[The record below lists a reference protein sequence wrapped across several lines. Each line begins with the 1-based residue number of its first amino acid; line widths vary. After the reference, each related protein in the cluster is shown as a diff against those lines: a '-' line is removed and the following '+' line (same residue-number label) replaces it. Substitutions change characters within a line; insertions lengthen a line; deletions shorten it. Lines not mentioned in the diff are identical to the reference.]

1 MKKLVI
7 TLSISLF
14 IGGIVFAKDTQNQP
28 AETPLTAINLAQERG
43 EITQK
48 EAASYRANLVIDSRK
63 NPARFQTKGNL
74 PLKCGLPLHRQIHD
88 DWDLLD
94 ANTQNKLLDIQNR
107 YQTDDTYDTPEGHF
121 KLHYDTDGSEA
132 VYQPTVD
139 NNSNSVP
146 DYVERVG
153 GYFEASWSFLD
164 SLGFDHAPSD
174 GTLGGD
180 SRYDVYFH
188 SYSGAY
194 GVTFPE
200 GSAASQYPGRNAYY
214 SHINIDPDFDGFPHT
229 PDQNAQVTAVHE
241 FFHAV
246 QFAYDVSESSWL
258 METSSTWVED
268 EKYTD
273 VNDYINYLSSVF
285 NSPYLSIT
293 STSGV
298 HEYGN
303 CVWLHHMTESKSEDL
318 VRQIWE
324 GCINTSALSA
334 INNTLNNYNPASSLD
349 EDFNEYARW
358 NYFTGSQRS
367 STNMPTYAEANL
379 FPQVSVYRY
388 ENDYPVED
396 ASVAS
401 SVYPQGYGANYVR
414 FSPSSN
420 PKQNLLLLLHGDG
433 NANMHYQLVA
443 SAGGTYSLVASE
455 NGDENGDATFFVPS
469 WPSKDEVVLITSI
482 NQNMSSGQSYTY
494 SAMETDYAVYYED
507 FSVLDDISGNNN
519 GQIEPGETGS
529 ISATFTNY
537 GQALSDV
544 EWTLSTADSSIVLI
558 DSTSNYSTFGS
569 GETLSNADQKFSF
582 QVSADAIP
590 HLAELVV
597 TLSDGSNT
605 VAEQTLKVLVGNPE
619 TLLVDDQNGSDG
631 AAIQAVLDA
640 EGLVYDHRVRD
651 EAGLENLRFALRK
664 TIIWTTGETYIDP
677 LTLEERDSLKTFLDN
692 GGHLILFG
700 NKMLFNSGNNE
711 FFKDYLGLEAGGFAS
726 SAFMSGVANDPISQ
740 GNYLGLA
747 STQYP
752 DDMMQLRDNPYV
764 STVWK
769 FAVEH
774 KAGMVKVN
782 NGNFK
787 VVFGS
792 MPFGSITSDNP
803 AFIMPN
809 EVMQNIVTWM
819 ADTTNNVPSIPQA
832 YEPQNDA
839 LVVMAQP
846 EEETVSFRWHESN
859 DVDGDQVEYIFQL
872 DTTTTFSHPNVMF
885 ERNYADSVLTIS
897 GGKLD
902 SLISSPGDT
911 LQLYWRVFASDY
923 SDFSDAPVMS
933 FRLTTD
939 TTGTA
944 TQNEL
949 TVVPE
954 AYNLYRNYP
963 NPFNPTTTIQY
974 DMPQTG
980 FVAITVYDMLGNV
993 VQTLVNSTQSSGH
1006 YSIQWNGKNQN
1017 GQKVASGIY
1026 FVQMR
1031 AGDYL
1036 STQKM
1041 TLLR

>member
-7 TLSISLF
+7 ALSASLL
-14 IGGIVFAKDTQNQP
+14 IGGIIFANGTQTRP
-28 AETPLTAINLAQERG
+28 AETPLTAINLAQKRG
-43 EITQK
+43 EITKK
-48 EAASYRANLVIDSRK
+48 EAAIYKVNLLIDSRK
-63 NPARFQTKGNL
+63 NPAKFQVEGYL
-74 PLKCGLPLHRQIHD
+74 RLKCGLPLHRQIQD

-94 ANTQNKLLDIQNR
+94 PQVQAKITDIQNR
-107 YQTDDTYDTPEGHF
+107 PSKQYTYDTPEGHF

-139 NNSNSVP
+139 NNSNSIP

-153 GYFEASWSFLD
+153 NYFEASWSFLD
-164 SLGFDHAPSD
+164 SLGFDQVPSD

-180 SRYDVYFH
+180 SRYDIYLQ

-200 GSAASQYPGRNAYY
+200 GSASEYPSRNARY
-214 SHINIDPDFDGFPHT
+214 SHINIDPDFYGFPNT
-229 PDQNAQVTAVHE
+229 PDENAQVTAVHE

-268 EKYTD
+268 EKYTA

-324 GCINTSALSA
+324 GCISSSALSA
-334 INNTLNNYNPASSLD
+334 INNTLNNFDPASSLD
-349 EDFNEYARW
+349 EDFNDYALW
-358 NYFTGSQRS
+358 NYFTGAQRGN
-367 STNMPTYAEANL
+367 TNMPTYDEASL
-379 FPQVSVYRY
+379 FPQVSIYRY

-401 SVYPQGYGANYVR
+401 SVYPQGYGANYIR

-420 PKQNLLLLLHGDG
+420 PKQNLLLLLHGNG

-443 SAGGTYSLVASE
+443 GAGGTYSLVTSE
-455 NGDENGDATFFVPS
+455 DGDENGDATFFVPS
-469 WPSKDEVVLITSI
+469 WPSKDEVILITSV
-482 NQNMSSGQSYTY
+482 NQNTSSGQSYTY
-494 SAMETDYAVYYED
+494 SAMETDYAVYYEN
-507 FSVLDDISGNNN
+507 FVVLDDISGNDN
-519 GQIEPGETGS
+519 GQIEPGETAS

-537 GQALSDV
+537 GQALSDL
-544 EWTLSTADSSIVLI
+544 EWALSTADSNITLI
-558 DSTSNYSTFGS
+558 DSIANYSTFAS
-569 GETLSNADQKFSF
+569 GETLSNDDQKFSF
-582 QVSADAIP
+582 EVSADAIP

-605 VAEQTLKVLVGNPE
+605 VAQQTIKILVGYPK
-619 TLLVDDQNGSDG
+619 TLLVDDQNGDDG
-631 AAIQAVLDA
+631 AAIQAALDA
-640 EGLVYDHRVRD
+640 EGIVYDHRVRD
-651 EAGLENLRFALRK
+651 EAGLENIQFALRN

-700 NKMLFNSGNNE
+700 NKVLFNSGNSE
-711 FFKDYLGLEAGGFAS
+711 FFNDYLGIEADGFAS
-726 SAFMSGVANDPISQ
+726 SAFMSGVANDPIAQ

-752 DDMMQLRDNPYV
+752 DDMMLLRDNPYV

-774 KAGMVKVN
+774 KPGMIKVN

-792 MPFGSITSDNP
+792 IPFGSITSDNP
-803 AFIMPN
+803 AFITSN
-809 EVMQNIVTWM
+809 EVMQNIVSWV
-819 ADTTNNVPSIPQA
+819 ADSTNNIPPIPQV

-839 LVVMAQP
+839 LVVLTQP

-859 DVDGDQVEYIFQL
+859 DIDGDPVQYIFQL
-872 DTTTTFSHPNVMF
+872 DTTSTFSHPNVVF
-885 ERNYADSVLTIS
+885 KRDYADSMLTIS

-902 SLISSPGDT
+902 SLISSLGDT

-923 SDFSDAPVMS
+923 SDLSDAPVMTFS
-933 FRLTTD
+933 LTTD
-939 TTGTA
+939 TTGTG
-944 TQNEL
+944 TRDEL
-949 TVVPE
+949 AFVPD
-954 AYNLYRNYP
+954 AYKLYRNYP

-974 DMPQTG
+974 DMPQSG
-980 FVAITVYDMLGNV
+980 FVNITVYDMLGNV
-993 VQTLVNSTQSSGH
+993 VQTLVNGVQSSGH
-1006 YSIQWNGKNQN
+1006 YPIQWNGKNRN
-1017 GQKVASGIY
+1017 GQKVSSGIY

-1031 AGDYL
+1031 TGDYL
-1036 STQKM
+1036 STHKM